1 MYFIVY
7 LYEIDLTF
15 DLKCLLISRCR
26 SVEPQGWSTNEIIRG
41 TGTPEVRKWVSQLE
55 RLEAVF
61 FSLQCY
67 QFSIF
72 KLPRTFL
79 SLMGRAAA

>member
-7 LYEIDLTF
+7 LYKIDLTF
-15 DLKCLLISRCR
+15 DLKCLLISMCR

-41 TGTPEVRKWVSQLE
+41 TGTPQVRKWVSQLE

-61 FSLQCY
+61 LHLNAINFL
-67 QFSIF
+67 
-72 KLPRTFL
+72 FL
-79 SLMGRAAA
+79 SFQEHFYL